1 MLSCAVY
8 TTIMKYTAP
17 KFFKYRPVKRSEMIN
32 LFLVSLIFIVNII
45 LSNSSLKY
53 NSLALDQVL
62 FDSNHLFVDVPLC
75 HASFHLYFGIH
86 YSWYSS
92 SSRYLF
98 ISYSCYYWYNA
109 GLCRRCLWHFLWNCL
124 VSHQLHRFFSQRNHN
139 EVSSLRKR
147 TSEYVPPSEHR
158 LFSLIR

>member
-86 YSWYSS
+86 PLGI
-92 SSRYLF
+92 YLSLIPVIIGTMLVCAGDVYGTF
-98 ISYSCYYWYNA
+98 FGIALLVISCT
-109 GLCRRCLWHFLWNCL
+109 
-124 VSHQLHRFFSQRNHN
+124 
-139 EVSSLRKR
+139 VSSLKGII
-147 TSEYVPPSEHR
+147 TKYLLSGKEPLSTFHLLNIVC
-158 LFSLIR
+158 SLSFVDT

>member
-75 HASFHLYFGIH
+75 HASFHLSLIPVIIGTMLVCAGAVYGTFFGIA
-86 YSWYSS
+86 
-92 SSRYLF
+92 LLV
-98 ISYSCYYWYNA
+98 ISCT
-109 GLCRRCLWHFLWNCL
+109 
-124 VSHQLHRFFSQRNHN
+124 
-139 EVSSLRKR
+139 VSSLKGII
-147 TSEYVPPSEHR
+147 TKYLLSGKEPLSTFHLLNIVC
-158 LFSLIR
+158 SLSFVDT